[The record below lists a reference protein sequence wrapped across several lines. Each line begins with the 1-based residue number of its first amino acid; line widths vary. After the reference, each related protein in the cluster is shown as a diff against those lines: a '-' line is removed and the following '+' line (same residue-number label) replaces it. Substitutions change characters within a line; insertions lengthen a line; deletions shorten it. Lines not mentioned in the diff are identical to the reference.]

1 MPAEKK
7 YRVAVIGRTGKG
19 NYGHGLDT
27 VWLKCPRAEVVAVAD
42 ENEAGRA
49 AAAKRLGAK
58 AAYADYREMLAKEKP
73 EIVSVADRWP
83 DCHRDM
89 VVACAEHGAN
99 VFLEKPIS
107 QNLRQADEMVAACEK
122 HHVKCA
128 LAHQTRY
135 SPRVAAVKQLI
146 ADGRIGDVLEL
157 RGHGK
162 EDKRGGGEDLMVLGT
177 HSFDL
182 MRHLAGDAKW
192 CFARIQAGGRRATA
206 GDVRQAGEQIGPVVG
221 DQIAA
226 EYGFAG
232 LAVGS
237 FYTHVAKDG
246 AGARYWLEVRGT
258 RGLIHLGF
266 GILPPAYLC
275 EDPSWMPGKSKA
287 PWQEITS
294 AGLGKPETLD
304 AKQVDNGNILI
315 VNDLIDAIE
324 KDRPPLDS
332 VHDGR
337 AALEMI
343 LAVYESHR
351 ADRPVELPLK
361 NRNHPLAGW

>member
-1 MPAEKK
+1 MPANK

-27 VWLKCPRAEVVAVAD
+27 VWLKCDRAEVVAVAD

-73 EIVSVADRWP
+73 QLVSVADRWP

-89 VVACAEHGAN
+89 VVACAEAGAS
-99 VFLEKPIS
+99 VFLEKPVS
-107 QNLRQADEMVAACEK
+107 QTLQQVDEMVAACEK

-135 SPRVAAVKQLI
+135 SPRVKVAKELI
-146 ADGRIGDVLEL
+146 EAGRIGDVLEL

-182 MRHLAGDAKW
+182 MRHFVGDARW
-192 CFARIQAGGRRATA
+192 CFARIQQGGRKALA
-206 GDVRQAGEQIGPVVG
+206 GDVRQAGEQIGPILG
-221 DQIAA
+221 DHIVA
-226 EYGFAG
+226 EYGFDG

-237 FYTHVAKDG
+237 FVTHVAKAG

-258 RGLIHLGF
+258 KGLLHLGF
-266 GILPPAYLC
+266 GVFGPSYLC
-275 EDPSWMPGKSKA
+275 EDPTWMPGQSRA
-287 PWQEITS
+287 AWQEITS
-294 AGLGKPETLD
+294 NGVGKPETLT
-304 AKQVDNGNILI
+304 AKDVDNGNIWI
-315 VNDLIDAIE
+315 ANDLIDAIE

-332 VHDGR
+332 LADGR

-351 ADRPVELPLK
+351 LERPVDLPLK
-361 NRNHPLAGW
+361 NRKHPLSMM